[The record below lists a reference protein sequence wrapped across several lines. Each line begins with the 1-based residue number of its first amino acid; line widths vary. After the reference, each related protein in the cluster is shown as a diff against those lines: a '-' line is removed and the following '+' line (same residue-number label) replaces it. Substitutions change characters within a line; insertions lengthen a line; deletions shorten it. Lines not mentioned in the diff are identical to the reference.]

1 VRPSLPSP
9 VDHLFAALQ
18 KVHSGALGRLEQ
30 SSSIRFK
37 SGVPP
42 DSTSV
47 VKPPGEEPNIPTR
60 EGSRGWCH
68 GKERQLTEVRLREH
82 NLDRPMSPKTP
93 SSMIAVLLILVG
105 AVFGVLGGLHAVY
118 TLLDLSRPR
127 RLVPVDPS
135 VAQAM
140 SNSAVRLSGGG
151 TDMWRAWIG
160 FNFNHSLVPAICRAC
175 DLGRGPNQNASRRHR
190 GSADPD
196 QLRLHGSPCVTGFVF
211 LPSGLPLVP
220 PVSPQHGFCRC
231 ADSSPPVLC

>member
-82 NLDRPMSPKTP
+82 NLDRGNSPNEFEN
-93 SSMIAVLLILVG
+93 SI
-105 AVFGVLGGLHAVY
+105 VY
-118 TLLDLSRPR
+118 DRRPAHPRGCSLRCTR
-127 RLVPVDPS
+127 R
-135 VAQAM
+135 VA
-140 SNSAVRLSGGG
+140 
-151 TDMWRAWIG
+151 
-160 FNFNHSLVPAICRAC
+160 C
-175 DLGRGPNQNASRRHR
+175 
-190 GSADPD
+190 
-196 QLRLHGSPCVTGFVF
+196 RLHPAGSEPPATTCPSRSFSCTGDVQFGGQAV
-211 LPSGLPLVP
+211 GWG
-220 PVSPQHGFCRC
+220 HGYV
-231 ADSSPPVLC
+231 ASMDWL